1 VKKILL
7 CLLIAWPRG
16 VWADEAS
23 TKESK
28 PSRAQVVDGYA
39 YNPPRPFAFITH
51 IPGDTVDAWKMSFN
65 KDSVIPLA
73 VIGVTTGLLIW
84 KDQRVL
90 DKTHELGT
98 QWGIPHTS
106 TGKDLIKTKVPFCKK
121 MPAIRLPYDLG
132 SGLYFLGDGTL
143 HLVVAA
149 GFLTTG
155 FVASDNRA
163 LQTSS
168 EIAESYLANGI
179 AVQVIKHV
187 TGHEDPNKRTRPGG
201 RWEFFPSPAK
211 YQKNVPHYD
220 AFPSGHLSSAMVVVT
235 VIAENYS
242 EYHFIWP
249 AGWVLITALSFQMVN
264 NGVHWAGDYPLA
276 IGMGYVF
283 GKAAV
288 NRGRKAQPQTAS
300 AWSVEPLLLND
311 GAGVQLTRR
320 FGGAKKK
327 SLQ

>member
-1 VKKILL
+1 MRRLLL
-7 CLLIAWPRG
+7 CILIAWPRG
-16 VWADEAS
+16 LFAEATPSAD
-23 TKESK
+23 TK
-28 PSRAQVVDGYA
+28 PSRTRIVDGFA
-39 YNPPRPFAFITH
+39 YDPPRPFAFVRN
-51 IPGDTVDAWKMSFN
+51 IPGDLADGAKAPFHKESLL
-65 KDSVIPLA
+65 PLA
-73 VIGVTTGLLIW
+73 VIGVTTGLLVW
-84 KDQRVL
+84 KDQRIL
-90 DKTHELGT
+90 DKTKKLGD

-106 TGKDLIKTKVPFCKK
+106 TGKNLVKTKVPFSSK

-143 HLVVAA
+143 HMVVAA

-155 FVASDNRA
+155 LVASDNRA

-168 EIAESYLANGI
+168 QIVEAYFANGI
-179 AVQVIKHV
+179 AVQVLKRA
-187 TGHEDPNKRTRPGG
+187 TGHESPGKSTRRGG
-201 RWEFFPSPAK
+201 RWRFFPNPAK

-235 VIAENYS
+235 VIAENYP
-242 EYHFIWP
+242 EYSFVRP
-249 AGWVLITALSFQMVN
+249 VGYTLLAALSFQMVN

-300 AWSVEPLLLND
+300 WEVEPLVLKD
-311 GAGVQLTRR
+311 GGGLRFSRR
-320 FGGAKKK
+320 FGGAKET
-327 SLQ
+327 